1 MSQGEIGMNK
11 IEKMKN
17 VKTRLDN
24 TEKEDRFVSIRK
36 AKKVRD
42 LKIRQ
47 LRENK
52 QAEQLIEL
60 D

>member
-1 MSQGEIGMNK
+1 MNK

-24 TEKEDRFVSIRK
+24 TEKEDRFVSTRK
-36 AKKVRD
+36 AKKERD